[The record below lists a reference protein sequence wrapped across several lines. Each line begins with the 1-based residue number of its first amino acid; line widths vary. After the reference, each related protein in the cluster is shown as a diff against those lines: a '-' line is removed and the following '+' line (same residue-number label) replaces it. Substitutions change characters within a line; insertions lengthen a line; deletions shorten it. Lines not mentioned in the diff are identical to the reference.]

1 MTFFFFFNLTAYW
14 QADRKSISVSK
25 SSKSYFRIVTI
36 MGFFLAYV
44 AQIMVFSVML
54 LFLKDPKVYEG

>member
-1 MTFFFFFNLTAYW
+1 
-14 QADRKSISVSK
+14 
-25 SSKSYFRIVTI
+25 